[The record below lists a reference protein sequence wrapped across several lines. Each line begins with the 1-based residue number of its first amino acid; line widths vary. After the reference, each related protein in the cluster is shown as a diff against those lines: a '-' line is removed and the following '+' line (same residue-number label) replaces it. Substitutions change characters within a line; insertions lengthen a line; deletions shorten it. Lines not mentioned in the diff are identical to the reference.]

1 MWISKDKYEAMQR
14 LIQSNERDANLIR
27 SIAFSLET
35 QSLLMNEKM
44 VVMTREHYDT
54 LIHEKNS
61 LSDAVLGLTAERD
74 WYKQKCAEFST
85 R

>member
-1 MWISKDKYEAMQR
+1 MWISKDRYEAMQR
-14 LIQSNERDANLIR
+14 LAQSNERDANFVR

-54 LIHEKNS
+54 LVHEKNS
-61 LSDAVLGLTAERD
+61 LSDTVLELTAERD
-74 WYKQKCAEFST
+74 WYKQKYAELNM